1 MRLPVGQ
8 RIGSYVIA
16 ELLGEGGTSE
26 VYLARREGVAF
37 ALKILKEE
45 HRPNSAQQARL
56 INEAEV
62 LRTLDVAGVVR
73 LFGEGD
79 FEGRPYY
86 VMEYLPTTLAERL
99 GAPLLPS
106 QILPLIG
113 KLARILHELHVRGY
127 VHRDVKPRNILF
139 APDGSLR
146 LADFGLAKLPMD
158 ELAVVPHSTATG
170 AFLGTHAYAAPEQ
183 LLNAKSVDGRAD
195 VYALGLILFEAL
207 AGRPPFH
214 AQSAEELAHLR
225 LTLRAPRLQSP
236 LVTLSPQLVVL
247 VAHMLERFHDRRPSA
262 QEVLQ
267 RLASTS
273 FPHAPTLPRRR
284 FASLLILPLFLSNL
298 PLSCPPNPPAMG
310 APEASSMRGS
320 LDPARRTPKE
330 LFEAFGLALDTRSL
344 EDASTLLKQ
353 AEALPLSPEHSAKLL
368 QKQAD
373 LARELGQLEGARQ
386 IYQQARTRFQQL
398 GIRRDWASC
407 AIREADLMVH
417 LGESVPAYDLYDKAS
432 RYHSAVLT
440 RPELARGNEVHL
452 AFFHLGLYFTELQQF
467 DQASELFLLAKDA
480 APSTEPLLMARTE
493 ERLAALPTEPAAMR
507 LALSAITY
515 GQQAVNQSPHSRR
528 AQIALVRAQLRHA
541 LLSHDAQAMQRVL
554 TPLHALWSVDKR
566 RATIG
571 HDHAEL
577 LMEAIKHQ
585 PARTD
590 WIEQAREV
598 VREMQQQGQWQGDV
612 HLEHWKVKLGA

>member
-1 MRLPVGQ
+1 M
-8 RIGSYVIA
+8 
-16 ELLGEGGTSE
+16 
-26 VYLARREGVAF
+26 YLARRDGESF

-45 HRPNSAQQARL
+45 HRLSSAQQARQ
-56 INEAEV
+56 INEAEA
-62 LRTLDVAGVVR
+62 LRELDEVSGVVR
-73 LFGEGD
+73 MFASGD

-99 GAPLLPS
+99 GKPLLPS
-106 QILPLIG
+106 QILPVIES
-113 KLARILHELHVRGY
+113 LARILTELHARGY

-139 APDGSLR
+139 AADGSLR

-158 ELAVVPHSTATG
+158 QLAVVPHSTATG

-207 AGRPPFH
+207 AGRTPYKTE
-214 AQSAEELAHLR
+214 SAEELAHNR
-225 LTLRAPRLQSP
+225 LTKRAPQLQSP
-236 LVTLSPQLVVL
+236 LVTLSPQLVSL
-247 VAHMLERFHDRRPSA
+247 VAQMLERFHDRRPSA

-267 RLASTS
+267 RLASVSLT
-273 FPHAPTLPRRR
+273 HTPTQPLGR
-284 FASLLILPLFLSNL
+284 FAALLLLPLFLSN
-298 PLSCPPNPPAMG
+298 PSMG
-310 APEASSMRGS
+310 RTLGRAETFGEDKPSTLAPIEPSQRAPKLLFDEFGLVLDRGGLDEAS
-320 LDPARRTPKE
+320 A
-330 LFEAFGLALDTRSL
+330 
-344 EDASTLLKQ
+344 LLKQ

-417 LGESVPAYDLYDKAS
+417 LGKTESAYDLYDKAS
-432 RYHSAVLT
+432 RNHSAVLT

-452 AFFHLGLYFTELQQF
+452 AFFHLGLYFVELRQF
-467 DQASELFLLAKDA
+467 DKANELFLLAKDA
-480 APSTEPLLMARTE
+480 TPSTDPLWMARTE
-493 ERLAALPTEPAAMR
+493 QRLAALPTEPAATR
-507 LALSAITY
+507 LALSAIMY
-515 GQQAVNQSPHSRR
+515 GQQAVNKSPNSRR
-528 AQIALVRAQLRHA
+528 AQIALVRAQFRHA

-554 TPLHALWSVDKR
+554 AQLHAMWSADKR

-571 HDHAEL
+571 HDDAEL
-577 LMEAIKHQ
+577 LMEAIELQ
-585 PARTD
+585 PARRD
-590 WIEQAREV
+590 WTEQAREV
-598 VREMQQQGQWQGDV
+598 VREMQQRAQWQGDV
-612 HLEHWKVKLGA
+612 HLEQWKVKLGA